1 MRRFVLSSVTALLLL
16 GATASTALMAT
27 VTVSPVCG
35 GLNGTLSVGYT
46 YNDQTLGVQSLIV
59 NNNSGGTA
67 TIIAQVLADDGTV
80 LGTFTNGINA
90 NQPQIVQNI
99 NNLNLTM
106 EMRTGPRG
114 TSLQFPGRITCTI
127 TPGR

>member
-1 MRRFVLSSVTALLLL
+1 MRRFVLSSVAALLLL

-27 VTVSPVCG
+27 VTVNDVCG
-35 GLNGTLSVGYT
+35 GDNGTLSVGYT

-59 NNNSGGTA
+59 NNNSGGSA
-67 TIIAQVLADDGTV
+67 SIIAQILDDQGNV

-99 NNLNLTM
+99 NSLNLTM
-106 EMRTGPRG
+106 VLRTGPRG
-114 TSLQFPGRITCTI
+114 TSLQFPGFLTCTI